1 MFNNITIKSQLMIVT
16 GLISVLLVG
25 IGGLGL
31 YGINQ
36 TNDRLRTVYLDR
48 TMPLIDLAGLLD
60 GIQRSRLNV
69 LLAANLR
76 NVAAAKQR
84 IKLIAELD
92 DEIKNSWQIYMKTV
106 LTPEEKILANNFI
119 RQWAAYRASRNN
131 TMNFVINGDFNA
143 AIKNLATDAM
153 KKFDILHT
161 TLSALIK
168 LQGDV
173 VAQEHTQARSDYEE
187 VFMITI
193 IASSFGVLLVVLI
206 GFLLIHAIVTPL
218 NKAIAIANSVASGD
232 LTSHI
237 DVNSSNGAGELL
249 QALKKMDD
257 NLIDL
262 VDKVRVSTDSITTA
276 AYEIAS
282 GNTDL
287 SQRTEEQASS
297 LEETNASMTELTAT
311 VKQNANNAQQAS
323 QLAAGASEIALKGG
337 IAVDRII
344 QTMDSINQ
352 SSKKIVDI
360 IGVIDGIAFQTNI
373 LALNAAVE
381 AARAG
386 EQGRG
391 FAVVATEVR
400 TLAQRSATAAKE
412 IKALIH
418 DSVDKVEK
426 GMRLVDEAGATMDE
440 IVTAVKRVTGIMA
453 EIAIASREQS
463 LGIEQVNRAV
473 EQMDEITQ
481 QNAAL
486 AEEMATATESMQEQ
500 AQDLLQ
506 AVMVF
511 KLVGGMA
518 PVPIK
523 RSNRIASGE
532 SSSFHNVESKAI
544 TKSALIPTQS
554 RKESSDEGWEKF

>member
-1 MFNNITIKSQLMIVT
+1 MFNNITIKSQLMFVT
-16 GLISVLLVG
+16 GLLSVLLVS

-31 YGINQ
+31 YGTNQ
-36 TNDRLRTVYLDR
+36 ANDRLRTVYLDR
-48 TMPLIDLAGLLD
+48 AMPLIDLAGLLD
-60 GIQRSRLNV
+60 GVQRSRLNV

-76 NVAAAKQR
+76 NVAGAKQR
-84 IKLIAELD
+84 IELIAKLD
-92 DEIKNSWQIYMKTV
+92 VEIKNRWQIYMTTV

-119 RQWAAYRASRNN
+119 RQWAAYRTSRNR
-131 TMNFVINGDFNA
+131 TMNFVVNGDFNA
-143 AIKNLATDAM
+143 AINNLATDAM
-153 KKFDILHT
+153 KKFGILHT

-168 LQGDV
+168 LQGDIA
-173 VAQEHTQARSDYEE
+173 AQEHAQAQSDYEKI
-187 VFMITI
+187 FMIST
-193 IASSFGVLLVVLI
+193 IASSLGVLLIVLI
-206 GFLLIHAIVTPL
+206 GFLLIRAIVTPL

-237 DVNSSNGAGELL
+237 DVNSTKGAGKLL

-262 VDKVRVSTDSITTA
+262 VDKVRLNTDSITTA
-276 AYEIAS
+276 ACEIVS

-297 LEETNASMTELTAT
+297 LEETSASMAELTVT
-311 VKQNANNAQQAS
+311 VKQNANNAQQAN
-323 QLAAGASEIALKGG
+323 QLAAGASEVALKGG
-337 IAVDRII
+337 ILVDRII
-344 QTMDSINQ
+344 QTMGSINQ
-352 SSKKIVDI
+352 GSKRIVDI
-360 IGVIDGIAFQTNI
+360 ISVIDGIAFQTNI

-386 EQGRG
+386 DQGRG
-391 FAVVATEVR
+391 FAVVAAEVR

-426 GMRLVDEAGATMDE
+426 GTRLVDEAGITMDE
-440 IVTAVKRVTGIMA
+440 IVTAVKRVTDIMA

-463 LGIEQVNRAV
+463 SGIEHVNQAV
-473 EQMDEITQ
+473 AQMDEITQ

-486 AEEMATATESMQEQ
+486 AEEVATAAESMQEQ

-523 RSNRIASGE
+523 RSNRIAGAE
-532 SSSFHNVESKAI
+532 SPPFHSVGSKTI
-544 TKSALIPTQS
+544 TKSGPIPTQL
-554 RKESSDEGWEKF
+554 RKESGDDGWEKF